1 MSCSTPEPPG
11 HPVSKTLQINRP
23 MTKKFLFAIAIILVV
38 AGAIATV
45 KALQIK
51 ALVASGASFAMP
63 PSTVTSATVK
73 SDQWE
78 VTIPAVGSI
87 SAVQGVTVSTELA
100 GTVMKIDFESG
111 AEVKAGQLLVQ
122 MDVSSEEA
130 QLASADAQAELMRI
144 ELDRAKTLS
153 GTRAISES
161 ELDSSDTKYKQSL
174 AEVDS
179 IRATI
184 AKKTIR
190 APFDGR
196 AGIRKIDIGQFA
208 NAGTPIVSIQSL
220 DPVYADF
227 TVPQQEISSMETGLE
242 VRVTTDAFP
251 EEIFEG
257 KLTAIGSELERA
269 TRSIPIQATLANR
282 DGKLRPGMF
291 AQVRVVRPTK
301 RDVLMIPATS
311 VVRAPY
317 SDSVF
322 VIEDAAE
329 GGGKVI
335 RQQFIRVGDSRGDF
349 VAVVE
354 GLEAGQEI
362 VGVGVFKLRNGSPV
376 VVDNTLAP
384 KPELNPV
391 PEEG

>member
-1 MSCSTPEPPG
+1 M
-11 HPVSKTLQINRP
+11 I
-23 MTKKFLFAIAIILVV
+23 KKFLIAIAIILVV

-51 ALVASGASFAMP
+51 ALIASGASFAMP

-78 VTIPAVGSI
+78 VTVPAVGSI

-100 GTVMKIDFESG
+100 GTIMKIDFESG
-111 AEVKAGQLLVQ
+111 AQVKSGQLLVQ
-122 MDVSSEEA
+122 MDVRSEEA

-161 ELDSSDTKYKQSL
+161 ELDSSETKYKQAL
-174 AEVDS
+174 AQVDS

-196 AGIRKIDIGQFA
+196 AGIRQIDLGQFA

-251 EEIFEG
+251 AETFSG

-269 TRSIPIQATLANR
+269 TRSIPIQATLANP

-291 AQVRVVRPTK
+291 AQVRVVRPAK

-322 VIEDAAE
+322 VIEDAKE
-329 GGGKVI
+329 GAGKVI

-349 VAVVE
+349 VAVIE
-354 GLEAGQEI
+354 GLQAGQEI

-384 KPELNPV
+384 KPELQPK